1 MKKLLA
7 LVLVAMLAL
16 FAVSALAENSKG
28 NSDIAGATTTG
39 EGYTLT
45 KITPEGKLA
54 EIITAMEDAGKAG
67 KAIDGLPEGAK
78 GLIPEG
84 LATINDYGCYKLE
97 GDGKG
102 VKEFE
107 MIFKFETPF
116 GKDEKVTLLI
126 GIAPADADV
135 EWLKLD
141 GTGNADGDVVVKV
154 TEAELTKISNNP
166 FVVIPVSK

>member
-1 MKKLLA
+1 MKKLIA

-16 FAVSALAENSKG
+16 FAVGALAENSKG

-67 KAIDGLPEGAK
+67 KAIDGL
-78 GLIPEG
+78 PEG

-141 GTGNADGDVVVKV
+141 GIGNADGDVVVKV